1 MPLNSTRIR
10 VALNAQLLA
19 GEASYRSAG
28 IHRYLYEVLRR
39 LPQAAPDIAFTAFI
53 GPRSF
58 APEAPGIRWV
68 RTAWPTHRPVIRI
81 LWEQLILPLWL
92 ARADWDLLH
101 AMAFVAPLAARLP
114 VVVTVYDLSFVR
126 HPEAFRA
133 WNRSY
138 LRLFTRLTCRR
149 AAGILTISQAAR
161 EDLIRLWRLPP
172 ERIEVAYPGVDP
184 RFRPLP
190 DEEVAAFRSRYGLP
204 DSFILYV
211 GTLEPRKNLGVLL
224 EAVAHLSP
232 PVPLILVGGR
242 GWKPAFLARLRA
254 LEREGRARWIGFV
267 PDEELPLWYNAAA
280 LFAYPSRYEGFGMPP
295 LEAMACG
302 TPVIAARASSL
313 PEVVGEAGLLVDPD
327 EVEAWT
333 EGIQRL
339 LRDGAL
345 RETLR
350 ARGLARAQ
358 QFTWEASAEAIVGLY
373 NKIAR
378 RRAASPNA
386 EGSR

>member
-1 MPLNSTRIR
+1 MSSHSIGIRI
-10 VALNAQLLA
+10 ALNAQLLA

-28 IHRYLYEVLRR
+28 IHRYIDEVLRR
-39 LPQAAPDIAFTAFI
+39 LPRVAPHIAFTAFI
-53 GPRSF
+53 GPRSC

-68 RTAWPTHRPVIRI
+68 RTTWPTHRPVVRI
-81 LWEQLILPLWL
+81 LWEQLVMPLLL
-92 ARADWDLLH
+92 ARERWDLLH
-101 AMAFVAPLAARLP
+101 AMAFVAPLAVRLP

-133 WNRSY
+133 WNRIY

-161 EDLIRLWRLPP
+161 EDLIRLWKLPP
-172 ERIEVAYPGVDP
+172 EQIEVAHPGVDP

-190 DEEVAAFRSRYGLP
+190 EGEVAAFRARYGLP

-224 EAVAHLSP
+224 EAIARLRPS
-232 PVPLILVGGR
+232 VPLILVGGQ
-242 GWKPAFLARLRA
+242 GWKPAFRPRLQA

-267 PDEELPLWYNAAA
+267 PDAELPLWYNAAT
-280 LFAYPSRYEGFGMPP
+280 LLAYPSRYEGFGMPP

-313 PEVVGEAGLLVDPD
+313 PEVVGEAGFLVDPD
-327 EVEAWT
+327 DIEAWA
-333 EGIQRL
+333 EGIQTL
-339 LRDGAL
+339 LRDHAL
-345 RETLR
+345 REMLR
-350 ARGLARAQ
+350 ARGLTRAR
-358 QFTWEASAEAIVGLY
+358 QFSWERTARVIVEFY
-373 NKIAR
+373 NKIAQR
-378 RRAASPNA
+378 SVSGLDP
-386 EGSR
+386 

>member
-1 MPLNSTRIR
+1 MSSHSIRIR
-10 VALNAQLLA
+10 IALNAQLLA

-28 IHRYLYEVLRR
+28 IHRYIYEVLRH
-39 LPQAAPDIAFTAFI
+39 LPRVASDLAFTAFI
-53 GPRSF
+53 GPRSL

-68 RTAWPTHRPVIRI
+68 RTTWPTHRPLVRI
-81 LWEQLILPLWL
+81 LWEQLALPLLL
-92 ARADWDLLH
+92 ARGEWDLLH
-101 AMAFVAPLAARLP
+101 AMAFVAPLAVRLP

-133 WNRSY
+133 WNRIY
-138 LRLFTRLTCRR
+138 LRLFTRLTCWR

-161 EDLIRLWRLPP
+161 EDLIRLWKLPP
-172 ERIEVAYPGVDP
+172 ERIGVAYPGVDP

-190 DEEVAAFRSRYGLP
+190 EKEVGAFRARYGLP
-204 DSFILYV
+204 DSFVLYV

-224 EAVAHLSP
+224 EAIARLSP

-242 GWKPAFLARLRA
+242 GWKPAFLSRLRA
-254 LEREGRARWIGFV
+254 LEQEGRARWIGFV
-267 PDEELPLWYNAAA
+267 PEAELPLWYNAAT
-280 LFAYPSRYEGFGMPP
+280 LLAYPSRYEGFGMPP

-327 EVEAWT
+327 DVEGWV
-333 EGIQRL
+333 EGIRTL

-345 RETLR
+345 RDMLR
-350 ARGLARAQ
+350 ARGLARAR
-358 QFTWEASAEAIVGLY
+358 QFSWEATVKAIVAFYKMNRG
-373 NKIAR
+373 N
-378 RRAASPNA
+378 
-386 EGSR
+386 SRGNS